1 MNMKYKIRLIY
12 IGEKNICKIYEKNWR
27 IEIVIYKIYE
37 KLKKN

>member
-12 IGEKNICKIYEKNWR
+12 IGEKNIYKIYEKNWR